1 MKKVKKY
8 ISIMIIMLMI
18 FENIETDGLLL
29 KTTKIYGAETD
40 KESVQEV
47 DKDTSLETEEPQ
59 DIEVYNS
66 DDEEL
71 VYGDYEYSIVDNSVT
86 IDRYTGSDSVVV
98 MPDNIDGYDVT
109 GIAGS
114 AFAGCTSIK
123 DIKLPESI
131 TYIGMEFIKETQIET
146 ITIPQSVKNAEY
158 YYHWGG
164 IFTGAEKLKEVIFED
179 GIKNI
184 PANVCR
190 TGYNNQWSNYGINN
204 IEKVYIPDSVETI
217 EEYAFY
223 ECNKIGDVTL
233 PKSLKAIE
241 AYAFAECDDIYK
253 VDFKYNPET
262 EIKIGTGAFNS
273 CNKLSNV
280 NMTENIKSIG
290 GYVFADCPQIKNI
303 TLPESVTYIGE
314 HFINGTGIEII
325 TIPKGIENVGADYNT
340 TCGPLTGAE
349 KLKEVIF
356 EDGIKKIPAYICKTI
371 DSYGFNYGKINN
383 IKSIHIPDSVEEIGE
398 SAFYGCNKIGDITLP
413 ESLKEIG
420 RYAFAECDNIS
431 KLEFKYNPET
441 EIEIETGAFNSCDKL
456 GDVKMTE
463 NIKSIG
469 RYAFAGCSQIKNI
482 TLPESITYIG
492 AYFISGTGIE
502 TITIPK
508 GVENVGVETHG
519 DYGKAYGPL
528 TGAKELREVI
538 FEDGIKKIPS
548 YMCSTIYDYEWS
560 KDTIN
565 NIKSIHIPDSVEV
578 IGESAFYGCNK
589 IENITLPKSLKEI
602 GRYAFAE
609 CDSIFSIEFKNS
621 VEEVKIG
628 RRAFYSCDKLENVK
642 LSININNIGEEAF
655 LGDDSLTI
663 YGYEGTYAQQYAN
676 ENNIPFKLADDD
688 DFDDNNYIYGNL
700 TLIDPLNWQIGI
712 DGVKYNLDSNYELT
726 DEVKL
731 WVQESDKRVV
741 CSIKN
746 GNVNGIYRLS
756 DVTSIYIKLS
766 TDPSKLVYQNGKMNV
781 SKFAVKADVQYL
793 IDGKYNLPYS
803 IRKQIYKDITNIEL
817 KTQSDGINFGKS
829 GWGWFKDYKTSV
841 SKDLDNS
848 RINVGSSIS
857 FSEDIYI
864 NDDYKMYASTGIFHI
879 NCAVTFSDGTKSEN
893 KVQVQVGN
901 LDYRDK
907 VVEDKKNNSVM
918 GTNVSNAQKILSSN
932 ANKAVTYDPMLD
944 SYLTYEQQVHLKEV
958 LYVWVSDIFAA
969 TNSSYCKNNN
979 KIQDKIYKKLG
990 IDKNSLTNIV
1000 NTNSTFKVE
1009 LNTTVGKRTIEFD
1022 IKLSNYVLGQKVSYA
1037 GFGTMEFTMYKD
1049 RSKPELT
1056 GTGMVALTNME
1067 GFVNQLTTIA
1077 DNAIESAYMGIW
1089 GNDAN
1094 AIANYLTSGTMLE
1107 VLKKNGVIKG
1117 TFSGNLYKLMKKP
1130 TTDYIEAQVHCPVD
1144 VYVYD
1149 SAGTLV
1155 GKIVNNE
1162 VDASFN
1168 ELYMYTIGDSKYIQL
1183 TEDNYKLVLVGN
1195 DNGSMDYIVKE
1206 YDEDGN
1212 CKQTINYNNLD
1223 VVKGEKY
1230 SAAVPD
1236 ALLLD
1241 ASMYNLISY
1250 TGDYIEPTSVEN
1262 SNDNI
1267 DDGNY
1272 EYVDKFN
1279 DLIIGTNL
1287 KTKLCQDINEYVIYG
1302 IKEETT
1308 VNDIK
1313 KMFPDSYIQIVSSNG
1328 ELLQESEYVSTGCRI
1343 NLIYDDNISDSVLI
1357 VIKGDVDGT
1366 GTIDVLDMETIQKSI
1381 LGIGDTL
1388 SGVYKEAALLSGD
1401 STDEVTVLDMEAIQ
1415 KDILGIE
1422 KIN

>member
-1 MKKVKKY
+1 MKKIKKY
-8 ISIMIIMLMI
+8 ISIIIIMLMI
-18 FENIETDGLLL
+18 FESIETDGLLSE
-29 KTTKIYGAETD
+29 TTKIYGAETD

-47 DKDTSLETEEPQ
+47 DKDTSLEIEEPQ

-66 DDEEL
+66 DGEEL
-71 VYGDYEYSIVDNSVT
+71 VYGDYEYSIVDNNAV
-86 IDRYTGSDSVVV
+86 IDKYTGSDSTVIV
-98 MPDNIDGYDVT
+98 PDNIDGYDVT
-109 GIAGS
+109 EIGDS
-114 AFAGCTSIK
+114 AFAGCTNVK
-123 DIKLPESI
+123 EIKLPETLETIGYYAFGSCTGLESI
-131 TYIGMEFIKETQIET
+131 KIPSKVKTIGQYAFGYCSNLKEINLPEGIKDIGSEFIKET
-146 ITIPQSVKNAEY
+146 K
-158 YYHWGG
+158 
-164 IFTGAEKLKEVIFED
+164 
-179 GIKNI
+179 
-184 PANVCR
+184 
-190 TGYNNQWSNYGINN
+190 
-204 IEKVYIPDSVETI
+204 IEKIQI
-217 EEYAFY
+217 
-223 ECNKIGDVTL
+223 
-233 PKSLKAIE
+233 PKSLKFGSSALYGANELKKVEFEEGIE
-241 AYAFAECDDIYK
+241 KIPSFICNSNSIEEIIIPDGVKEIERGAFFCCTNVKNIK
-253 VDFKYNPET
+253 LPET
-262 EIKIGTGAFNS
+262 VEYICSNAFEYCTALESVKIPSKVKTIEREAFKNCSNLKEISLPDGIETIGEYFIYGTGIKEIKIPKSLYDCVSALYGADELKKVEFGEGTEKIPSFICNS
-273 CNKLSNV
+273 N
-280 NMTENIKSIG
+280 SI
-290 GYVFADCPQIKNI
+290 
-303 TLPESVTYIGE
+303 E
-314 HFINGTGIEII
+314 EII
-325 TIPKGIENVGADYNT
+325 
-340 TCGPLTGAE
+340 
-349 KLKEVIF
+349 
-356 EDGIKKIPAYICKTI
+356 
-371 DSYGFNYGKINN
+371 
-383 IKSIHIPDSVEEIGE
+383 IPDGV
-398 SAFYGCNKIGDITLP
+398 
-413 ESLKEIG
+413 KEIG
-420 RYAFAECDNIS
+420 RGAFFCCTNVKNIKLPDTIEHIGYRAFANCIGLESIKIPSKVKTIGGYAFANCSNI
-431 KLEFKYNPET
+431 KEINLPE
-441 EIEIETGAFNSCDKL
+441 EVIEIERNAF
-456 GDVKMTE
+456 E
-463 NIKSIG
+463 NCGNLKRIILPENVESIG
-469 RYAFAGCSQIKNI
+469 TDAFS
-482 TLPESITYIG
+482 
-492 AYFISGTGIE
+492 
-502 TITIPK
+502 
-508 GVENVGVETHG
+508 
-519 DYGKAYGPL
+519 
-528 TGAKELREVI
+528 
-538 FEDGIKKIPS
+538 
-548 YMCSTIYDYEWS
+548 
-560 KDTIN
+560 
-565 NIKSIHIPDSVEV
+565 
-578 IGESAFYGCNK
+578 GCN
-589 IENITLPKSLKEI
+589 E
-602 GRYAFAE
+602 
-609 CDSIFSIEFKNS
+609 EF
-621 VEEVKIG
+621 
-628 RRAFYSCDKLENVK
+628 
-642 LSININNIGEEAF
+642 
-655 LGDDSLTI
+655 TI

-676 ENNIPFKLADDD
+676 ENNIPFKLVDDE

-700 TLIDPLNWQIGI
+700 TLIDQLNWQIGI
-712 DGVKYNLDSNYELT
+712 DGVKYNLDSSYELT
-726 DEVKL
+726 YEVKL
-731 WVQESDKRVV
+731 LVQESDKRVV
-741 CSIKN
+741 CSIKD

-756 DVTSIYIKLS
+756 DVATINIKLS

-781 SKFAVKADVQYL
+781 SKFAVQADVQYL
-793 IDGKYNLPYS
+793 IDGKYNLSYS

-841 SKDLDNS
+841 SKNLDNS

-857 FSEDIYI
+857 FSEDIYV
-864 NDDYKMYASTGIFHI
+864 NDDYKMYASTGVFDI
-879 NCAVTFSDGTKSEN
+879 NCAVIFSDGTKSEN

-1022 IKLSNYVLGQKVSYA
+1022 ITLSNYILGQKVSYA
-1037 GFGTMEFTMYKD
+1037 GFGTMNFTMYKD

-1056 GTGMVALTNME
+1056 GTGMIALTNME
-1067 GFVNQLTTIA
+1067 GFVNQLITIA
-1077 DNAIESAYMGIW
+1077 DSAIEGAYMGVW

-1117 TFSGNLYKLMKKP
+1117 TFAGNLYKLMKKP

-1212 CKQTINYNNLD
+1212 CKQTINYNNLE

-1250 TGDYIEPTSVEN
+1250 TGDYIEPTLVEN

-1279 DLIIGTNL
+1279 DLIIDTNL

-1343 NLIYDDNISDSVLI
+1343 NLIYDDNISDSDLI

-1381 LGIGDTL
+1381 LGIGDSL

>member
-1 MKKVKKY
+1 MKKIKKY
-8 ISIMIIMLMI
+8 MSIIIIMLMI
-18 FENIETDGLLL
+18 FESIETDGLLSE
-29 KTTKIYGAETD
+29 TTKIYGAETD

-47 DKDTSLETEEPQ
+47 DMDGSLETEESQ

-66 DDEEL
+66 DSEEL
-71 VYGDYEYSIVDNSVT
+71 VYGDYKYSIVNNSVT
-86 IDRYTGSDSVVV
+86 IDSYIGSDSVVIV
-98 MPDNIDGYDVT
+98 PDNIDGYDVT
-109 GIAGS
+109 
-114 AFAGCTSIK
+114 
-123 DIKLPESI
+123 
-131 TYIGMEFIKETQIET
+131 
-146 ITIPQSVKNAEY
+146 
-158 YYHWGG
+158 
-164 IFTGAEKLKEVIFED
+164 
-179 GIKNI
+179 
-184 PANVCR
+184 
-190 TGYNNQWSNYGINN
+190 
-204 IEKVYIPDSVETI
+204 
-217 EEYAFY
+217 
-223 ECNKIGDVTL
+223 
-233 PKSLKAIE
+233 
-241 AYAFAECDDIYK
+241 
-253 VDFKYNPET
+253 
-262 EIKIGTGAFNS
+262 
-273 CNKLSNV
+273 
-280 NMTENIKSIG
+280 
-290 GYVFADCPQIKNI
+290 
-303 TLPESVTYIGE
+303 
-314 HFINGTGIEII
+314 
-325 TIPKGIENVGADYNT
+325 
-340 TCGPLTGAE
+340 
-349 KLKEVIF
+349 
-356 EDGIKKIPAYICKTI
+356 
-371 DSYGFNYGKINN
+371 
-383 IKSIHIPDSVEEIGE
+383 
-398 SAFYGCNKIGDITLP
+398 
-413 ESLKEIG
+413 
-420 RYAFAECDNIS
+420 
-431 KLEFKYNPET
+431 
-441 EIEIETGAFNSCDKL
+441 EIE
-456 GDVKMTE
+456 
-463 NIKSIG
+463 
-469 RYAFAGCSQIKNI
+469 RYAFAGCTNVKEIKLPETLETI
-482 TLPESITYIG
+482 GYYAFGRCTGLESIKIPSKVKTIGEKAFGYCSSLKDIDLPESIETLGLGFIG
-492 AYFISGTGIE
+492 GTQIE
-502 TITIPK
+502 EIQI
-508 GVENVGVETHG
+508 
-519 DYGKAYGPL
+519 
-528 TGAKELREVI
+528 
-538 FEDGIKKIPS
+538 
-548 YMCSTIYDYEWS
+548 
-560 KDTIN
+560 
-565 NIKSIHIPDSVEV
+565 
-578 IGESAFYGCNK
+578 
-589 IENITLPKSLKEI
+589 PKSLKSGSSALDGANELKKVEFEEGTETIIKEI
-602 GRYAFAE
+602 CDVDYYENKIEEIIIPDGVTEIERYAFVGCTNVKEINLPETLETIGYYAFGSCTGLE
-609 CDSIFSIEFKNS
+609 SIKIPSKVKTIGYHAFEYCSSLKMIILPESIESIETDAFSGCN
-621 VEEVKIG
+621 EE
-628 RRAFYSCDKLENVK
+628 F
-642 LSININNIGEEAF
+642 
-655 LGDDSLTI
+655 TI

-676 ENNIPFKLADDD
+676 ENNILFKLVDDE
-688 DFDDNNYIYGNL
+688 DFDDNNYIYGNF

-803 IRKQIYKDITNIEL
+803 IRKQIYKYITNIEL

-864 NDDYKMYASTGIFHI
+864 NDDYKMYASTGIFDI

-958 LYVWVSDIFAA
+958 LYVWVSEIFAA

-1077 DNAIESAYMGIW
+1077 DNAIENAYMGIW

>member
-1 MKKVKKY
+1 MKKIKKY
-8 ISIMIIMLMI
+8 ISIIIIMLMI
-18 FENIETDGLLL
+18 FESIGTDGLLSE
-29 KTTKIYGAETD
+29 TTKIYGAETN
-40 KESVQEV
+40 KESVQEI
-47 DKDTSLETEEPQ
+47 DRDGSPETEGPQ

-71 VYGDYEYSIVDNSVT
+71 VYGDYKYSIVNNSVT
-86 IDRYTGSDSVVV
+86 IDSYTGSDSVVIV
-98 MPDNIDGYDVT
+98 PDNIDGYDVT
-109 GIAGS
+109 EIGGS
-114 AFAGCTSIK
+114 AFAGCTNVK
-123 DIKLPESI
+123 EIKLPETLETIGYYAFGSCTGLESI
-131 TYIGMEFIKETQIET
+131 KIPSKVKTIGREAFEYCSSLKEINLPESIETLGSKFIRRTQIEE
-146 ITIPQSVKNAEY
+146 IQI
-158 YYHWGG
+158 
-164 IFTGAEKLKEVIFED
+164 
-179 GIKNI
+179 
-184 PANVCR
+184 
-190 TGYNNQWSNYGINN
+190 
-204 IEKVYIPDSVETI
+204 
-217 EEYAFY
+217 
-223 ECNKIGDVTL
+223 
-233 PKSLKAIE
+233 PKSLKSGSSALYGANGLKKVEFEEGTETIITGICDVDNSGNKIE
-241 AYAFAECDDIYK
+241 EIIIPDGVTEIERNAFAWCTNVKEIK
-253 VDFKYNPET
+253 LPET
-262 EIKIGTGAFNS
+262 LETIGDSAFGNCTGLESIKIPSKVKTIGYHAFECCS
-273 CNKLSNV
+273 SLK
-280 NMTENIKSIG
+280 MII
-290 GYVFADCPQIKNI
+290 
-303 TLPESVTYIGE
+303 LPESVE
-314 HFINGTGIEII
+314 SIEI
-325 TIPKGIENVGADYNT
+325 
-340 TCGPLTGAE
+340 
-349 KLKEVIF
+349 
-356 EDGIKKIPAYICKTI
+356 
-371 DSYGFNYGKINN
+371 
-383 IKSIHIPDSVEEIGE
+383 
-398 SAFYGCNKIGDITLP
+398 
-413 ESLKEIG
+413 
-420 RYAFAECDNIS
+420 
-431 KLEFKYNPET
+431 
-441 EIEIETGAFNSCDKL
+441 GAF
-456 GDVKMTE
+456 
-463 NIKSIG
+463 
-469 RYAFAGCSQIKNI
+469 
-482 TLPESITYIG
+482 
-492 AYFISGTGIE
+492 
-502 TITIPK
+502 
-508 GVENVGVETHG
+508 
-519 DYGKAYGPL
+519 
-528 TGAKELREVI
+528 
-538 FEDGIKKIPS
+538 FE
-548 YMCSTIYDYEWS
+548 
-560 KDTIN
+560 
-565 NIKSIHIPDSVEV
+565 
-578 IGESAFYGCNK
+578 CN
-589 IENITLPKSLKEI
+589 E
-602 GRYAFAE
+602 
-609 CDSIFSIEFKNS
+609 EF
-621 VEEVKIG
+621 
-628 RRAFYSCDKLENVK
+628 
-642 LSININNIGEEAF
+642 
-655 LGDDSLTI
+655 TI

-676 ENNIPFKLADDD
+676 ENNIPFKLVDDE

-712 DGVKYNLDSNYELT
+712 DGVKYNLDSSYELT
-726 DEVKL
+726 YEVKL
-731 WVQESDKRVV
+731 LVQESDKRVV

-803 IRKQIYKDITNIEL
+803 IRKQIYKDITNVEL

-864 NDDYKMYASTGIFHI
+864 NDDYKMYASTGIFDI
-879 NCAVTFSDGTKSEN
+879 NCAVIFSDGTKSEN

-1022 IKLSNYVLGQKVSYA
+1022 ITLSNYILGQKVSYA
-1037 GFGTMEFTMYKD
+1037 GFGTMNFTMYKD

-1067 GFVNQLTTIA
+1067 GFVNQITTIA

-1094 AIANYLTSGTMLE
+1094 AVANYLTSGTMLE

-1117 TFSGNLYKLMKKP
+1117 SFSGNLYKLMKKP

-1212 CKQTINYNNLD
+1212 CKQTINYNNLE

-1313 KMFPDSYIQIVSSNG
+1313 KMFPDSYMQIVSSNG

-1343 NLIYDDNISDSVLI
+1343 NLIYDDNIYDSVLI

-1381 LGIGDTL
+1381 LGIGDSL
-1388 SGVYKEAALLSGD
+1388 SGVYKEAALINGD
-1401 STDEVTVLDMEAIQ
+1401 DTDEVTVLDMEAIQ

>member
-8 ISIMIIMLMI
+8 ISIIIIMLMI
-18 FENIETDGLLL
+18 FESIETDGLLS

-40 KESVQEV
+40 KESVREV
-47 DKDTSLETEEPQ
+47 DMDGSLETEESR

-66 DDEEL
+66 DSEEL
-71 VYGDYEYSIVDNSVT
+71 VYGDYKYSIVDNNAV
-86 IDRYTGSDSVVV
+86 IDKYTGSNSTVIV
-98 MPDNIDGYDVT
+98 PDNIDGYDVT
-109 GIAGS
+109 GIGNY
-114 AFAGCTSIK
+114 AFAGCTNIK
-123 DIKLPESI
+123 DIKLPETLESI
-131 TYIGMEFIKETQIET
+131 GYMAFGNCTGLESIKIPSKVKTIGQNAFWCCSNLKEINLPEGIENIGSDFIKET
-146 ITIPQSVKNAEY
+146 K
-158 YYHWGG
+158 
-164 IFTGAEKLKEVIFED
+164 
-179 GIKNI
+179 
-184 PANVCR
+184 
-190 TGYNNQWSNYGINN
+190 
-204 IEKVYIPDSVETI
+204 IEKI
-217 EEYAFY
+217 
-223 ECNKIGDVTL
+223 KI
-233 PKSLKAIE
+233 PKSLKSGSSALYGANELKKVEFEEGTETIISGICSVDYSENKIE
-241 AYAFAECDDIYK
+241 EIIIPDGVTEIESVAFAGCKNIKDIK
-253 VDFKYNPET
+253 LPET
-262 EIKIGTGAFNS
+262 LESIGYMVFGNCTGLESIKIPSKVKTIGREAFEY
-273 CNKLSNV
+273 CSNLKK
-280 NMTENIKSIG
+280 II
-290 GYVFADCPQIKNI
+290 
-303 TLPESVTYIGE
+303 LPESVESIG
-314 HFINGTGIEII
+314 T
-325 TIPKGIENVGADYNT
+325 D
-340 TCGPLTGAE
+340 
-349 KLKEVIF
+349 
-356 EDGIKKIPAYICKTI
+356 
-371 DSYGFNYGKINN
+371 
-383 IKSIHIPDSVEEIGE
+383 
-398 SAFYGCNKIGDITLP
+398 AFSGCN
-413 ESLKEIG
+413 E
-420 RYAFAECDNIS
+420 
-431 KLEFKYNPET
+431 EF
-441 EIEIETGAFNSCDKL
+441 
-456 GDVKMTE
+456 
-463 NIKSIG
+463 
-469 RYAFAGCSQIKNI
+469 
-482 TLPESITYIG
+482 
-492 AYFISGTGIE
+492 
-502 TITIPK
+502 
-508 GVENVGVETHG
+508 
-519 DYGKAYGPL
+519 
-528 TGAKELREVI
+528 
-538 FEDGIKKIPS
+538 
-548 YMCSTIYDYEWS
+548 
-560 KDTIN
+560 
-565 NIKSIHIPDSVEV
+565 
-578 IGESAFYGCNK
+578 
-589 IENITLPKSLKEI
+589 
-602 GRYAFAE
+602 
-609 CDSIFSIEFKNS
+609 
-621 VEEVKIG
+621 
-628 RRAFYSCDKLENVK
+628 
-642 LSININNIGEEAF
+642 
-655 LGDDSLTI
+655 TI

-676 ENNIPFKLADDD
+676 ENNIPFKLVDDE

-712 DGVKYNLDSNYELT
+712 DGVKYNLDSSYELT

-766 TDPSKLVYQNGKMNV
+766 TDPSKLVYQNSKMNV

-864 NDDYKMYASTGIFHI
+864 NDDYKMYASTGIFDI

-932 ANKAVTYDPMLD
+932 ANKAVTYDSMLD
-944 SYLTYEQQVHLKEV
+944 SYLTYEQQVHLREV

-1212 CKQTINYNNLD
+1212 CKQTINYNNLE

-1250 TGDYIEPTSVEN
+1250 TGDYIEPTSFEN

-1313 KMFPDSYIQIVSSNG
+1313 KMFSDSYIQIVSSNG
-1328 ELLQESEYVSTGCRI
+1328 ELLQESEYVCTGCRI

-1381 LGIGDTL
+1381 LGIGDSL

>member
-47 DKDTSLETEEPQ
+47 ERDGSPETEGPQ

-71 VYGDYEYSIVDNSVT
+71 VYGDYKYSIVNNSVT
-86 IDRYTGSDSVVV
+86 IDSYIGSDSVVIV
-98 MPDNIDGYDVT
+98 PDNINGYDVT
-109 GIAGS
+109 EIGGS
-114 AFAGCTSIK
+114 AFARCTNVK
-123 DIKLPESI
+123 EIKLPETLETIENYAFGSCTGLESI
-131 TYIGMEFIKETQIET
+131 KIPSKVKTIGEKAFGYCSSLKEINLPESIETLGLGFIVGTQIEE
-146 ITIPQSVKNAEY
+146 IQI
-158 YYHWGG
+158 
-164 IFTGAEKLKEVIFED
+164 
-179 GIKNI
+179 
-184 PANVCR
+184 
-190 TGYNNQWSNYGINN
+190 
-204 IEKVYIPDSVETI
+204 
-217 EEYAFY
+217 
-223 ECNKIGDVTL
+223 
-233 PKSLKAIE
+233 PKSLKSGSSALYGANELKKVEFEEGTETIITGICEVNYFDYSENKIE
-241 AYAFAECDDIYK
+241 EIIIPDG
-253 VDFKYNPET
+253 VT
-262 EIKIGTGAFNS
+262 EIESFAFVGCTNVKEI
-273 CNKLSNV
+273 KLSETLETIGDSAFGNC
-280 NMTENIKSIG
+280 TGLESIKIPSKVKTIG
-290 GYVFADCPQIKNI
+290 YHAFEYCSSLKMII
-303 TLPESVTYIGE
+303 LPESVE
-314 HFINGTGIEII
+314 SIEIDAFF
-325 TIPKGIENVGADYNT
+325 KCN
-340 TCGPLTGAE
+340 
-349 KLKEVIF
+349 
-356 EDGIKKIPAYICKTI
+356 
-371 DSYGFNYGKINN
+371 
-383 IKSIHIPDSVEEIGE
+383 EE
-398 SAFYGCNKIGDITLP
+398 F
-413 ESLKEIG
+413 
-420 RYAFAECDNIS
+420 
-431 KLEFKYNPET
+431 
-441 EIEIETGAFNSCDKL
+441 
-456 GDVKMTE
+456 
-463 NIKSIG
+463 
-469 RYAFAGCSQIKNI
+469 
-482 TLPESITYIG
+482 
-492 AYFISGTGIE
+492 
-502 TITIPK
+502 
-508 GVENVGVETHG
+508 
-519 DYGKAYGPL
+519 
-528 TGAKELREVI
+528 
-538 FEDGIKKIPS
+538 
-548 YMCSTIYDYEWS
+548 
-560 KDTIN
+560 
-565 NIKSIHIPDSVEV
+565 
-578 IGESAFYGCNK
+578 
-589 IENITLPKSLKEI
+589 
-602 GRYAFAE
+602 
-609 CDSIFSIEFKNS
+609 
-621 VEEVKIG
+621 
-628 RRAFYSCDKLENVK
+628 
-642 LSININNIGEEAF
+642 
-655 LGDDSLTI
+655 TI

-676 ENNIPFKLADDD
+676 ENNIPFKLVDDE

-712 DGVKYNLDSNYELT
+712 DGVKYNLDSSYELT
-726 DEVKL
+726 YEVKL
-731 WVQESDKRVV
+731 LVQESDKRVV
-741 CSIKN
+741 CGIKD

-756 DVTSIYIKLS
+756 DVATINIKLS

-781 SKFAVKADVQYL
+781 SKFAVQADVQYL

-803 IRKQIYKDITNIEL
+803 IRKQIYKDIANIEL

-848 RINVGSSIS
+848 RVNAGSSML

-864 NDDYKMYASTGIFHI
+864 NDDYKMYASTGVFDI
-879 NCAVTFSDGTKSEN
+879 NCAVTFSDGAKSEN
-893 KVQVQVGN
+893 RVQVQVGN

-944 SYLTYEQQVHLKEV
+944 SYLTYEQQVNLKEV

-1022 IKLSNYVLGQKVSYA
+1022 ITLSNYILGQKVSYA
-1037 GFGTMEFTMYKD
+1037 GFGTMNFTMYKD

-1056 GTGMVALTNME
+1056 GTGMIALTNME

-1212 CKQTINYNNLD
+1212 CKQTINYNNLE

-1250 TGDYIEPTSVEN
+1250 TGDYIEPTLVEN

-1279 DLIIGTNL
+1279 DLIIDTNL

-1381 LGIGDTL
+1381 LGIGDSL
-1388 SGVYKEAALLSGD
+1388 SGVYKEAALLNGD
-1401 STDEVTVLDMEAIQ
+1401 DTDEVTVLDMEAIQ

>member
-8 ISIMIIMLMI
+8 ISIIIIMLMI
-18 FENIETDGLLL
+18 FESIETDGLLS

-66 DDEEL
+66 DNEEL
-71 VYGDYEYSIVDNSVT
+71 VYGDYKYSIVNNSVT
-86 IDRYTGSDSVVV
+86 IDSYTGSDSVVIV
-98 MPDNIDGYDVT
+98 PDNIDGYDVT
-109 GIAGS
+109 EIGGSAFARCTNVKEIKLPETLETIGYCAFESCTGLESIKIPSKVKTIGGGAFEYCSSLKEINLPESIEKLGSEFIGGTQIEEIQIPKSLKSGSSALYGANELKKVEFEEGTETIITRICQVDFFENKLEEIIIPDGVTEIGDS
-114 AFAGCTSIK
+114 AFAGCK
-123 DIKLPESI
+123 NVKEIKLPE
-131 TYIGMEFIKETQIET
+131 TLET
-146 ITIPQSVKNAEY
+146 IGYCAFESCTGLESIKIPSKVKTIEQEAFGYCVS
-158 YYHWGG
+158 
-164 IFTGAEKLKEVIFED
+164 LKMIILPE
-179 GIKNI
+179 
-184 PANVCR
+184 
-190 TGYNNQWSNYGINN
+190 
-204 IEKVYIPDSVETI
+204 SVESIGTD
-217 EEYAFY
+217 AFY
-223 ECNKIGDVTL
+223 ECN
-233 PKSLKAIE
+233 
-241 AYAFAECDDIYK
+241 
-253 VDFKYNPET
+253 
-262 EIKIGTGAFNS
+262 
-273 CNKLSNV
+273 
-280 NMTENIKSIG
+280 
-290 GYVFADCPQIKNI
+290 
-303 TLPESVTYIGE
+303 
-314 HFINGTGIEII
+314 
-325 TIPKGIENVGADYNT
+325 
-340 TCGPLTGAE
+340 
-349 KLKEVIF
+349 
-356 EDGIKKIPAYICKTI
+356 
-371 DSYGFNYGKINN
+371 
-383 IKSIHIPDSVEEIGE
+383 EE
-398 SAFYGCNKIGDITLP
+398 F
-413 ESLKEIG
+413 
-420 RYAFAECDNIS
+420 
-431 KLEFKYNPET
+431 
-441 EIEIETGAFNSCDKL
+441 
-456 GDVKMTE
+456 
-463 NIKSIG
+463 
-469 RYAFAGCSQIKNI
+469 
-482 TLPESITYIG
+482 
-492 AYFISGTGIE
+492 
-502 TITIPK
+502 
-508 GVENVGVETHG
+508 
-519 DYGKAYGPL
+519 
-528 TGAKELREVI
+528 
-538 FEDGIKKIPS
+538 
-548 YMCSTIYDYEWS
+548 
-560 KDTIN
+560 
-565 NIKSIHIPDSVEV
+565 
-578 IGESAFYGCNK
+578 
-589 IENITLPKSLKEI
+589 
-602 GRYAFAE
+602 
-609 CDSIFSIEFKNS
+609 
-621 VEEVKIG
+621 
-628 RRAFYSCDKLENVK
+628 
-642 LSININNIGEEAF
+642 
-655 LGDDSLTI
+655 TI
-663 YGYEGTYAQQYAN
+663 YGYEGKYAQQYAN
-676 ENNIPFKLADDD
+676 ENNIPFKLADDE

-712 DGVKYNLDSNYELT
+712 DGVKYNLDSSYELT

-731 WVQESDKRVV
+731 WVQESDKRVI
-741 CSIKN
+741 CSIKD

-756 DVTSIYIKLS
+756 DVATINIKLS

-781 SKFAVKADVQYL
+781 SKFAVQADVQYL
-793 IDGKYNLPYS
+793 IDGKYYLPYS

-848 RINVGSSIS
+848 RINAGSSIS

-864 NDDYKMYASTGIFHI
+864 NDDYKISASTGIFDI

-907 VVEDKKNNSVM
+907 VVEEKKNNSVM
-918 GTNVSNAQKILSSN
+918 GKSVSNAQQMLLSNVDS
-932 ANKAVTYDPMLD
+932 KVTYSPTLNE
-944 SYLTYEQQVHLKEV
+944 YLTNEQQVDLKEV
-958 LYVWVSDIFAA
+958 LYVWICDIFAA
-969 TNSSYCKNNN
+969 TNSSYCKNDD

-990 IDKNSLTNIV
+990 IDKNSMTNII
-1000 NTNSTFKVE
+1000 NTNSTFKVQ

-1022 IKLSNYVLGQKVSYA
+1022 IKLSNYVLGQKVSYS
-1037 GFGTMEFTMYKD
+1037 GFGTMQFTMYKD

-1117 TFSGNLYKLMKKP
+1117 TFAGNLYKLMKKP

-1343 NLIYDDNISDSVLI
+1343 NLIYDDNISDSALI

-1366 GTIDVLDMETIQKSI
+1366 GIIDVLDMETIQKSI
-1381 LGIGDTL
+1381 LGIGDSL
-1388 SGVYKEAALLSGD
+1388 SGVYKEAALLNGD
-1401 STDEVTVLDMEAIQ
+1401 DTDEVTVLDMEAIQ

-1422 KIN
+1422 KINN